1 MTLKEQNY
9 VCALARCQSFSK
21 AAEELFISQPALS
34 IYISKLEKNLGA
46 ELFTR
51 KDKKLVLT
59 YTGKCYVEKAKKM
72 LRLENEFTA
81 QLAKI
86 KGERAGLIRIG
97 MQLRRTACFYA
108 PLLAAFK
115 KEYPSVEVE
124 LVEGIHTELENAYN
138 NDEIDLLLCNNA
150 DKRGDSEME
159 LICQERLLVA
169 LPPTHFANALAKEV
183 QGDKYKKLPLNCLEG
198 ETSILQGLSQGLR
211 RSAEKAMRQE
221 GVQPG
226 KVITVSN
233 IETAM
238 QLVGENIGVGFNRET
253 YAKHMYYN
261 KKVMYYS
268 IGDPPYQSD
277 FSLLYK
283 KTLKFTPYMT
293 RMIELI
299 KVYGK

>member
-97 MQLRRTACFYA
+97 MQLRRTARTY
-108 PLLAAFK
+108 
-115 KEYPSVEVE
+115 E
-124 LVEGIHTELENAYN
+124 
-138 NDEIDLLLCNNA
+138 
-150 DKRGDSEME
+150 RGS
-159 LICQERLLVA
+159 
-169 LPPTHFANALAKEV
+169 
-183 QGDKYKKLPLNCLEG
+183 
-198 ETSILQGLSQGLR
+198 
-211 RSAEKAMRQE
+211 
-221 GVQPG
+221 
-226 KVITVSN
+226 
-233 IETAM
+233 
-238 QLVGENIGVGFNRET
+238 
-253 YAKHMYYN
+253 
-261 KKVMYYS
+261 
-268 IGDPPYQSD
+268 
-277 FSLLYK
+277 
-283 KTLKFTPYMT
+283 
-293 RMIELI
+293 
-299 KVYGK
+299 